1 MKIVEDWNENTGVAK
16 CTIYYKSRAF
26 EGVAQCHPNDEDMQS
41 HLTGLTIANLR
52 AELEYLKYEYNKT
65 RAGLDALNQL
75 YYSMNRSKNF
85 NEKSYENSMLQRQ
98 IHQSKFALDTISKML
113 ASTKQEIKT
122 YIEGKEQFY
131 QSVRK
136 KRAAK
141 TEQLETENF
150 QNI

>member
-26 EGVAQCHPNDEDMQS
+26 EGIAQCHPNDEDMQS
-41 HLTGLTIANLR
+41 RLTGLTIANLR

-65 RAGLDALNQL
+65 QAGLDALNQL

-85 NEKSYENSMLQRQ
+85 NEKSYENCMLQRQ
-98 IHQSKFALDTISKML
+98 IRLFENDL
-113 ASTKQEIKT
+113 ATTNENLAQLKQELKL
-122 YIEGKEQFY
+122 YIDKKEQFY
-131 QSVRK
+131 QAVRK

-141 TEQLETENF
+141 IEQSKTENS
-150 QNI
+150 QDI